1 MDKNI
6 MVSVICTTYNHEKY
20 IERALKSFVTQNTN
34 FCFEVL
40 VHDDASTDCTAKI
53 IEKYA
58 KKYPKIIKPILQVEN
73 QYSKKVNINTNFIIP
88 RIKGKYVALCEGDD
102 YWIDE
107 YKLQK
112 QFEVMEN
119 NEDCIMCSHKTEA
132 FDLDNG
138 KKWFLPLCNIETG
151 IIPTNQV
158 MDAVFGLM
166 HLSSDMFR
174 TDIYKE
180 YRQSNLEYIKI
191 MPTGDRAILLYVAN
205 RGKIYFINEPMSRY
219 NKGVEGSYTKRI
231 EQNKQNNIKKNK
243 QILKAELIFKEEC
256 CKEIYK
262 NDLDRKIAEDW
273 FELKKSMNDYK
284 IDKKGID
291 RDMLKLLSKKKR
303 ILCILGRFSPRTV
316 SILWKVTHRNY

>member
-40 VHDDASTDCTAKI
+40 VHDDASTDSTAKI

-112 QFEVMEN
+112 LFEVMEN
-119 NEDCIMCSHKTEA
+119 N
-132 FDLDNG
+132 
-138 KKWFLPLCNIETG
+138 
-151 IIPTNQV
+151 V
-158 MDAVFGLM
+158 
-166 HLSSDMFR
+166 
-174 TDIYKE
+174 
-180 YRQSNLEYIKI
+180 
-191 MPTGDRAILLYVAN
+191 
-205 RGKIYFINEPMSRY
+205 
-219 NKGVEGSYTKRI
+219 
-231 EQNKQNNIKKNK
+231 
-243 QILKAELIFKEEC
+243 
-256 CKEIYK
+256 
-262 NDLDRKIAEDW
+262 
-273 FELKKSMNDYK
+273 
-284 IDKKGID
+284 
-291 RDMLKLLSKKKR
+291 
-303 ILCILGRFSPRTV
+303 
-316 SILWKVTHRNY
+316 